1 MKNNKL
7 KVLHV
12 LPTLKKD
19 GAEVQLSELFKKV
32 KNINIHLFTF
42 DLYEQGDSIA
52 NNLKEIPIFYKS
64 NLSINFLYK
73 LINENQYDIV
83 HSHLPKSDLIVG
95 LLRMFS
101 KRKFSHVISVH
112 AQYGTREG
120 ESKFKYFFTNNI
132 WKYILNNS
140 DGVIAISNKIKNWL
154 VVDKKINSKKIDT
167 IHYGV
172 EMKTRNVVEKESLT
186 IGMAA
191 RILPWKGWDRVL
203 EVAYSLSKKN
213 INFKLLLAGSD
224 DEGYLSTIKK
234 LISDYNLSDIVDI
247 RNHYKNIDDF
257 FEELDLFLF
266 LSSSEGFGLV
276 VLEAIENNVTV
287 ICSDISPLNEF
298 VNGTEGSLVNRENT
312 EHIADLVEKYAS
324 DNKFLLKKVQ
334 KEQKQFVIDN
344 FSIEISADKIEKF
357 YINTINV

>member
-19 GAEVQLSELFKKV
+19 GAEVQLSELFKKF
-32 KNINIHLFTF
+32 KNIDIHLFTF
-42 DLYEQGDSIA
+42 DLYKEGDSIA
-52 NNLKEIPIFYKS
+52 NNLNEIPVFYKS
-64 NLSINFLYK
+64 NMSINFLRK

-95 LLRMFS
+95 FLRMFS
-101 KRKFSHVISVH
+101 RSKFSHVISVH
-112 AQYGTREG
+112 AQYGTRDREN
-120 ESKFKYFFTNNI
+120 KFKYFFTNKI

-140 DGVIAISNKIKNWL
+140 NGVIAISNKINSWL
-154 VVDKKINSKKIDT
+154 VVDKKINSQKIDT

-172 EMKTRNVVEKESLT
+172 EMKSRNVVEKEALT

-203 EVAYSLSKKN
+203 KVAYALSKKN
-213 INFKLLLAGSD
+213 IDFKLLFAGSD

-234 LISDYNLSDIVDI
+234 LISDYHLSDIVDI
-247 RNHYKNIDDF
+247 RNHYENIDEF
-257 FEELDLFLF
+257 FEEIDLFLF

-298 VNGTEGSLVNRENT
+298 VNGTEGSLVNRENS

-334 KEQKQFVIDN
+334 REQKQFVIDN
-344 FSIEISADKIEKF
+344 FTIEISADKIEKF

>member
-19 GAEVQLSELFKKV
+19 GAEVQLSELFKKF
-32 KNINIHLFTF
+32 KNIDIHLFTF
-42 DLYEQGDSIA
+42 DLYKEGDSIA
-52 NNLKEIPIFYKS
+52 NNLNEIPVFYKS
-64 NLSINFLYK
+64 NMSINFLRK

-101 KRKFSHVISVH
+101 RSKFSHVISVH
-112 AQYGTREG
+112 AQYGTRDR
-120 ESKFKYFFTNNI
+120 ESKLKYFFTNKI

-140 DGVIAISNKIKNWL
+140 NGVIAISNKINNWL
-154 VVDKKINSKKIDT
+154 VVDKKINSQKIDT

-172 EMKTRNVVEKESLT
+172 EMKSRNVVEKEALT

-203 EVAYSLSKKN
+203 KVAYALSKKN
-213 INFKLLLAGSD
+213 IDFKLLFAGSD

-234 LISDYNLSDIVDI
+234 LISDYHLSDIVDI
-247 RNHYKNIDDF
+247 RNHYENIDEF
-257 FEELDLFLF
+257 FEEIDLFLF

-298 VNGTEGSLVNRENT
+298 VNGTEGSLVSRENS
-312 EHIADLVEKYAS
+312 EHIADLIEKYAS

-334 KEQKQFVIDN
+334 REQKQFVIDN